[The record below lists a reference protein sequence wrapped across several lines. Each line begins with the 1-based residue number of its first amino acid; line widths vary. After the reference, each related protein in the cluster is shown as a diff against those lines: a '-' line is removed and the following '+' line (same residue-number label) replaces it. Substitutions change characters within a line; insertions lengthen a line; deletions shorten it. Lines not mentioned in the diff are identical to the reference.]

1 MTKENVIN
9 SIIFIMNSI
18 VISHIN
24 DMEDDVAVDLIMT
37 WIVMMMYKFTW
48 SMIADDMAAD
58 MESEADMAAA
68 VHDDIALAAHSLI
81 GPF

>member
-48 SMIADDMAAD
+48 SMTIDDMESGANMAAD
-58 MESEADMAAA
+58 
-68 VHDDIALAAHSLI
+68 VHNDIVFIAHLLTS
-81 GPF
+81 PF

>member
-1 MTKENVIN
+1 
-9 SIIFIMNSI
+9 MNSI

-48 SMIADDMAAD
+48 SMTADDMERGANVAAD
-58 MESEADMAAA
+58 
-68 VHDDIALAAHSLI
+68 VHNDIVFTAHLLTS
-81 GPF
+81 PF

>member
-48 SMIADDMAAD
+48 SMTADDM
-58 MESEADMAAA
+58 ESGANMAAN
-68 VHDDIALAAHSLI
+68 VHNDIVFIAHLLTS
-81 GPF
+81 PF

>member
-9 SIIFIMNSI
+9 SIIFIVNSI

-24 DMEDDVAVDLIMT
+24 DMEDDMAVDLIMT

-48 SMIADDMAAD
+48 SMTADDMESGANVTAD
-58 MESEADMAAA
+58 
-68 VHDDIALAAHSLI
+68 VHNGIVFTAHLLTS
-81 GPF
+81 PF